1 MQKPKDEIFL
11 EMPALLSAVKWG
23 AVWNSTSADC
33 CRRCCWCD
41 TLEAAAEEGLKNT
54 ALLPSLRPLRKE
66 KPRGTQS
73 LPPLT
78 PPLPMTPPPCSLS
91 PLPPLFSSFT
101 SVAPA
106 VSSIPHLRC

>member
-41 TLEAAAEEGLKNT
+41 TLEAAAEEGTRRGFASKYRSEWRLLLLLKC
-54 ALLPSLRPLRKE
+54 
-66 KPRGTQS
+66 G
-73 LPPLT
+73 
-78 PPLPMTPPPCSLS
+78 CG
-91 PLPPLFSSFT
+91 
-101 SVAPA
+101 
-106 VSSIPHLRC
+106 C